1 MTLKSLL
8 ETLNLSDKDGLFS
21 NADLSNST
29 TLFLPNRLK
38 DSLKKIDPD
47 YFFCINNEPLI
58 LFFESPK
65 NTEELQKQIWN
76 FNQSPAVFIN
86 NGKEWIVKNG
96 FKLLDNKKELETIAS
111 SNNISDFEYFEII
124 TGKTWE
130 KYKNYFE
137 QNNRVDSF
145 LLNNIEDVRSVLTN
159 PKKGNLHPKIANFLI
174 GRVIFIR
181 YLIDRKVELNTYG
194 ITKKEDF
201 YEILDNKE
209 KAYNF
214 FQQVRDDFNG
224 NLFPLKYYIDDVQIL
239 EKEKIEVF
247 HLLKIKEL
255 LQGGKVYNDGSYQPS
270 FFDIYDFS
278 IIPIE
283 FISNVYEKFIGAE
296 KQAGTGAYYTPLFLV
311 DYIQKETVSK
321 YFEIN
326 TKDYNCKVLD
336 PACGSGIFLVE
347 TLRQIISQYQINFPE
362 YCEEENYEEYKNTL
376 KQLLTEN
383 IFGVDKDENAISVA
397 IFSLYITLLDN
408 LRPISIVGFRFPELI
423 DTNFFVNDFFD
434 IKKPFEVE
442 LKKHHFQFIL
452 GNPPWATKHPKEK
465 QLFEEYVENRKKLEC
480 SNLEIENRE
489 IAEAFLVRV
498 SDFNFDETAL
508 IVVSKVLY
516 KISRKKEKRGVFR
529 NYFLN
534 KFKVRQVF
542 ELSSVRHHIFDK
554 SNDKAI
560 APATILF
567 YSKDNSENRIKK
579 NIVKHISLKP
589 NIFFETFKLMVVEK
603 YDIKEISQ
611 NYFLE
616 NDWLWKVLVYGNIL
630 DYYFIKRLKNDKS
643 IYEYISDKKQ
653 FIYGKG
659 ISVGGGD
666 KNIVDEHKKISYSIN
681 SKQKG
686 LKPFEINYTNNF
698 LSDLDFVHRPRKI
711 ELFKSP
717 VLLVGK
723 GVSNDFKLKSSV
735 SLKDVIYTDAIT
747 GIKPLTEKAQEM
759 IYLLEVL
766 FNSKLFSYFLVN
778 TNSSI
783 GIEREQSHDKEDK
796 FSIPLFLSDD
806 LNILMSN
813 LQELKELLKK
823 IEDKIFD
830 TFDRQIMV
838 KRISFLQNSL
848 EKILINLYG
857 VTTQEQSLIDYTT
870 NVTIPLLK
878 GNDNQSK
885 KVISKLEYNSETLNE
900 YANIFIDHFSKR
912 FNSDGNYF
920 EVEIIFSNHTILM
933 KFKIISQPSKYINL
947 IKWTKDEDKNL
958 LLNLSKLG
966 FESLSD
972 NLYLQK
978 DIKGFEQDYFY
989 VAKPNQYKSWHSAI
1003 AYLDLSEFIEA
1014 FFKIDNDKMP
1024 S

>member
-408 LRPISIVGFRFPELI
+408 LRPISIVGFR
-423 DTNFFVNDFFD
+423 
-434 IKKPFEVE
+434 
-442 LKKHHFQFIL
+442 
-452 GNPPWATKHPKEK
+452 
-465 QLFEEYVENRKKLEC
+465 
-480 SNLEIENRE
+480 
-489 IAEAFLVRV
+489 
-498 SDFNFDETAL
+498 
-508 IVVSKVLY
+508 
-516 KISRKKEKRGVFR
+516 SR
-529 NYFLN
+529 
-534 KFKVRQVF
+534 
-542 ELSSVRHHIFDK
+542 
-554 SNDKAI
+554 
-560 APATILF
+560 
-567 YSKDNSENRIKK
+567 
-579 NIVKHISLKP
+579 
-589 NIFFETFKLMVVEK
+589 
-603 YDIKEISQ
+603 
-611 NYFLE
+611 
-616 NDWLWKVLVYGNIL
+616 
-630 DYYFIKRLKNDKS
+630 
-643 IYEYISDKKQ
+643 
-653 FIYGKG
+653 
-659 ISVGGGD
+659 
-666 KNIVDEHKKISYSIN
+666 IN
-681 SKQKG
+681 
-686 LKPFEINYTNNF
+686 
-698 LSDLDFVHRPRKI
+698 
-711 ELFKSP
+711 
-717 VLLVGK
+717 
-723 GVSNDFKLKSSV
+723 
-735 SLKDVIYTDAIT
+735 
-747 GIKPLTEKAQEM
+747 
-759 IYLLEVL
+759 
-766 FNSKLFSYFLVN
+766 
-778 TNSSI
+778 
-783 GIEREQSHDKEDK
+783 
-796 FSIPLFLSDD
+796 
-806 LNILMSN
+806 
-813 LQELKELLKK
+813 
-823 IEDKIFD
+823 
-830 TFDRQIMV
+830 
-838 KRISFLQNSL
+838 
-848 EKILINLYG
+848 
-857 VTTQEQSLIDYTT
+857 
-870 NVTIPLLK
+870 
-878 GNDNQSK
+878 
-885 KVISKLEYNSETLNE
+885 
-900 YANIFIDHFSKR
+900 
-912 FNSDGNYF
+912 
-920 EVEIIFSNHTILM
+920 
-933 KFKIISQPSKYINL
+933 
-947 IKWTKDEDKNL
+947 
-958 LLNLSKLG
+958 
-966 FESLSD
+966 
-972 NLYLQK
+972 
-978 DIKGFEQDYFY
+978 
-989 VAKPNQYKSWHSAI
+989 
-1003 AYLDLSEFIEA
+1003 
-1014 FFKIDNDKMP
+1014 
-1024 S
+1024 

>member
-1 MTLKSLL
+1 MELNKLL
-8 ETLNLSDKDGLFS
+8 EKLGLSDKDGLFS
-21 NADLSNST
+21 NANLLDSKTDFLS
-29 TLFLPNRLK
+29 NRLK
-38 DSLKKIDPD
+38 DSLLKINPD

-58 LFFESPK
+58 LFFDNPK

-76 FNQSPAVFIN
+76 FNQSPAIFIN
-86 NGKEWIVKNG
+86 NGKEWVIKNG
-96 FKLLDNKKELETIAS
+96 FKLLDNKKDLETIAS
-111 SNNISDFEYFEII
+111 SNNISDFDYFEII

-137 QNNRVDSF
+137 QNNRVDYY
-145 LLNNIEDVRSVLTN
+145 LLNNIEDVRNVLTN
-159 PKKGNLHPKIANFLI
+159 PKQGNLNPKIANFLI

-201 YEILDNKE
+201 YEILDDKE

-214 FQQVRDDFNG
+214 FKQVKDDFNG
-224 NLFPLKYYIDDVQIL
+224 NLFPLKYSIDDVEIL
-239 EKEKIEVF
+239 EKDKIGDF

-255 LQGGKVYNDGSYQPS
+255 LQGGKVYKDGSYQPS

-283 FISNVYEKFIGAE
+283 FISNVYEKFIGVE

-321 YFEIN
+321 YFKVNPVE
-326 TKDYNCKVLD
+326 YNCKVLD

-347 TLRQIISQYQINFPE
+347 TLRQIISQYQKNHPE
-362 YCEEENYEEYKNTL
+362 YLEEENYEEYKNTL

-408 LRPISIVGFRFPELI
+408 LRPRSIVGYRFPELI
-423 DTNFFVNDFFD
+423 GTNFFANDFFD
-434 IKKPFEVE
+434 TKESFDTE

-465 QLFEEYVENRKKLEC
+465 QLFEKYIESRKKIEN
-480 SNLEIENRE
+480 STLEIENRE

-498 SDFNFDETAL
+498 SDFDFEETAL

-529 NYFLN
+529 KYFLN
-534 KFKVRQVF
+534 NFKIRQVF
-542 ELSSVRHHIFDK
+542 ELSSVRHQVFDK

-567 YSKDNSENRIKK
+567 YTKDNKENNSK
-579 NIVKHISLKP
+579 NNIIKHISLKP
-589 NIFFETFKLMVVEK
+589 NIFFETFKLMVIEK
-603 YDIKEISQ
+603 HDIKEMSQ
-611 NYFLE
+611 NYFVD

-630 DYYFIKRLKNDKS
+630 DYYFIKRLKNNKS

-653 FIYGKG
+653 FLFGKG

-666 KNIVDEHKKISYSIN
+666 KNLIDEHKKISYSIN
-681 SKQKG
+681 SKKKG
-686 LKPFEINYTNNF
+686 LKPFVIDYANNF
-698 LSDLDFVHRPRKI
+698 LSNLDFVHRPRKI
-711 ELFKSP
+711 DLFKSP

-723 GVSNDFKLKSSV
+723 GVSNDFKLKSSI
-735 SLKDVIYTDAIT
+735 SLYDVIYTDAIT
-747 GIKPLTEKAQEM
+747 GIKPLTEKAQE
-759 IYLLEVL
+759 IIHLLEAL

-783 GIEREQSHDKEDK
+783 GIEREQSHDREDK
-796 FSIPLFLSDD
+796 FSIPLIIAED
-806 LNILMSN
+806 LNILKSN
-813 LQELKELLKK
+813 LGELKELLKK
-823 IEDKIFD
+823 LEKNDFE
-830 TFDRQIMV
+830 TFEKQTIVERVFI
-838 KRISFLQNSL
+838 LQNTL
-848 EKILINLYG
+848 EEILTKLYE
-857 VTTQEQSLIDYTT
+857 VSNQEKSLIDYTN
-870 NVTIPLLK
+870 NVTVPLLK
-878 GNDNQSK
+878 GNDAQSK
-885 KVISKLEYNSETLNE
+885 KVINKLKYESEVLNE
-900 YANIFIDHFSKR
+900 YAEIFIDHFSKR
-912 FNSDGNYF
+912 FNSGGHFF

-933 KFKIISQPSKYINL
+933 KFNIISQPSQHSNC
-947 IKWTKDEDKNL
+947 IKWSEDDDKNL
-958 LLNLSKLG
+958 LITLAKLG
-966 FESLSD
+966 FENLSD

-978 DIKGFEQDYFY
+978 DIKGLEQDYFY
-989 VAKPNQYKSWHSAI
+989 VAKPNQYKSWHPAL

-1014 FFKIDNDKMP
+1014 FFKIDNAKV
-1024 S
+1024 